1 MSKTKKLSK
10 VLALILMLALVI
22 GVLPMGAMATTSIT
36 VNKNSR
42 TFYDASNNAVATVT
56 VTGNNLNL
64 AGISDWGVTSSSA
77 ASFVISLSP
86 SDSATSVTVLITPVY
101 GTASSKTIGVGTSDT
116 ITAGGVVYTVTV
128 QREDSYSG
136 TMVGNA
142 ILAVPGGENTTLTY
156 NSSGSGT
163 SADPYS
169 YTAACT
175 VYSYPFSMSLRIIPK
190 GANYDSIA
198 SFTYS
203 FSDGS
208 TDASLNYFCGTYFVA
223 SFPSATAKLTFSIN
237 YSGSSATYYEV
248 SLDPTSGQ
256 TPSAGGIYAFLP
268 APGQFPNEGINT
280 GGWGDAF
287 IAGSTD
293 LKSMVDAN
301 VSTGISLGFF
311 GGYAVFDMGT
321 KTTTTGGTTTTTFT
335 PVENDPDNPYGVDFI
350 VYGNAFANNSEPGCI
365 QVARGVEVKENG
377 VTIGYVPGDVNEDG
391 VIWYDIAGSLHYAS
405 TTKWDAV
412 YTYTNPHPG
421 DDDLTLNPPQSGT
434 VSSPNSSN
442 NVPYTYSYTGASGSG
457 NVTYNTFH
465 RHAWFPL
472 YANYFKARNG
482 IGPMDQ
488 ASIMDANGVVTTEKL
503 PFAKYY
509 HDDSSGSKLTF
520 TGVMLG
526 SATNTQTGNYTF
538 GYADVHPNGSNYGTA
553 VNPYEAG
560 ANTSGGDGIDIS
572 WAVYPAKY
580 DHTVLDE
587 NTNEPIYTAGNANP
601 LAGQPVALGDIYF
614 VRVYTGAAYM
624 NGIFGEI
631 STEVCGVYKAT
642 GSGSGAA
649 TKIFKIQ
656 YLFTSYTATNLT
668 TTSVTPGTYT
678 INCGAQHIYVNGVPK
693 ANGDPMTIESGKKY
707 QIIIQD
713 GTESPTVAL
722 FVGS

>member
-42 TFYDASNNAVATVT
+42 TFYDASDNAVATVT
-56 VTGNNLNL
+56 VTGNSKNL
-64 AGISDWGVTSSSA
+64 AGISDWGETSSTA
-77 ASFVISLSP
+77 KDFVISLSP
-86 SDSATSVTVLITPVY
+86 SDTAASVTVLITPVSN
-101 GTASSKTIGVGTSDT
+101 TAVSKTIGVGTSDT
-116 ITAGGVVYTVTV
+116 ITAGGVTYTVTV
-128 QREDSYSG
+128 QQEDSYSG

-190 GANYDSIA
+190 GANFDDLT

-203 FSDGS
+203 FNDED

-268 APGQFPNEGINT
+268 APGQFANEGINT

-287 IAGSTD
+287 IAGSTN

-311 GGYAVFDMGT
+311 GGYAVFDLGT
-321 KTTTTGGTTTTTFT
+321 KTTTTGNTFT
-335 PVENDPDNPYGVDFI
+335 PVVNNPNNPYGVDFI
-350 VYGNAFANNSEPGCI
+350 VYGNAFAKNSEPGCI

-377 VTIGYVPGDVNEDG
+377 VTVGYVPGDVNSDG

-421 DDDLTLNPPQSGT
+421 DDDPALNPPQSGT
-434 VSSPNSSN
+434 VGSPNSSN
-442 NVPYTYSYTGASGSG
+442 NVSYTYSYTGTSGAG

-465 RHAWFPL
+465 QHAWFPL

-503 PFAKYY
+503 PFAKYH

-538 GYADVHPNGSNYGTA
+538 GYADVHPNGTNYGVA
-553 VNPYEAG
+553 ANPYAAG
-560 ANTSGGDGIDIS
+560 ANTNGGDGIDIS

-580 DHTVLDE
+580 DHTV
-587 NTNEPIYTAGNANP
+587 TKVVGGQTVTYTAGNANP
-601 LAGQPVALGDIYF
+601 LAGQPVELDDIYF
-614 VRVYTGAAYM
+614 VRIYTGAAYM
-624 NGIFGEI
+624 NGVFGEI
-631 STEVCGVYKAT
+631 STEVCGVYVASGT
-642 GSGSGAA
+642 GSGAPTASTNSVYISGP
-649 TKIFKIQ
+649 
-656 YLFTSYTATNLT
+656 T
-668 TTSVTPGTYT
+668 TVGLNPSGGVQVLAGTYT
-678 INCGAQHIYVNGVPK
+678 ITSNATYIFVNGVPF
-693 ANGDPMTIESGKKY
+693 TSGNTVLVSAGNPV
-707 QIIIQD
+707 QIITQT
-713 GTESPTVAL
+713 GTESPRVIL
-722 FVGS
+722 LYV